1 MRRLRAERGAG
12 DPLSWCP
19 TPSAHHQ
26 EQKHHPDP
34 GTVLP
39 GSPPAPPRGEEMK
52 EGMGAF
58 PTEGTNLKLWEN
70 LQSHVNK
77 CEITEHAPCIKP
89 TLSS

>member
-1 MRRLRAERGAG
+1 
-12 DPLSWCP
+12 
-19 TPSAHHQ
+19 
-26 EQKHHPDP
+26 
-34 GTVLP
+34 
-39 GSPPAPPRGEEMK
+39 MK